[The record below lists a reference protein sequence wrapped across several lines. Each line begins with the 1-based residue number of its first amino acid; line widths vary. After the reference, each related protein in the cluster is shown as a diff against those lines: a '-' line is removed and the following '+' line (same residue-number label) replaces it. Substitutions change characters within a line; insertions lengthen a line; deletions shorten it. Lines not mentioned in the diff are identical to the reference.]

1 MLINAGFNGKR
12 VVVTGA
18 SRGLGQALSIC
29 LADQGAE
36 LVLLARSIDGAQKT
50 AEIIAERTGRIPAA
64 FAANL
69 ADPDSVAAACE
80 SVLTQDN
87 RVDVLVNNG
96 ALWLAGGI
104 DAATAAQIIE
114 TVNSAVTGSIL
125 MVKHLLPGLCRSLAA
140 DIINVV
146 STAGLP
152 NAPRQASA
160 AFHAAKHGQSGF
172 SDLLRQELKERSIR
186 VTAIYPPDFDDLSPL
201 DLGWEQPRS
210 KEKGDRLSNREVVD
224 TILFALAQPRICSI
238 SAIVLDNA

>member
-1 MLINAGFNGKR
+1 MFEVGFDGKR

-18 SRGLGQALSIC
+18 GRGLGQALSIC

-36 LVLLARSIDGAQKT
+36 LILLARTIDSARKT
-50 AEIIAERTGRIPAA
+50 AAIIEQRTGRQPAA
-64 FAANL
+64 FAADL

-80 SVLTQDN
+80 SVLAQGD

-96 ALWLAGGI
+96 ALWLAGGL
-104 DAATAAQIIE
+104 DDVTAAQIVE
-114 TVNSAVTGSIL
+114 AVNSAVTGSIL
-125 MVKHLLPGLCRSLAA
+125 MVKHLLPGLCQSPAA
-140 DIINVV
+140 DVVNIV

-152 NAPRQASA
+152 NAQRDQASA

-172 SDLLRQELKERSIR
+172 SDLLRQELKDRSIR

-201 DLGWEQPRS
+201 DPRWGQPRS
-210 KEKGDRLSNREVVD
+210 KEKGEHLSNREVVH
-224 TILFALAQPRICSI
+224 TVLFALAQPRICTV